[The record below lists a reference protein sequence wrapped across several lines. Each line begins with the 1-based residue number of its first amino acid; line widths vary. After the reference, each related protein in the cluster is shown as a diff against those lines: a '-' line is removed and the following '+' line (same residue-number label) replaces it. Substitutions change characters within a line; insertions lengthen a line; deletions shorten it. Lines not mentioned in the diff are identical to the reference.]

1 MDMRN
6 LGGGVGSSFWPR
18 WIMDE
23 NVCKS
28 KGRLFAKSGMEN
40 EQPKMFWG

>member
-1 MDMRN
+1 MDMRYM
-6 LGGGVGSSFWPR
+6 GGGVGN

-23 NVCKS
+23 NMSKS
-28 KGRLFAKSGMEN
+28 KGKLFTTNGMEN